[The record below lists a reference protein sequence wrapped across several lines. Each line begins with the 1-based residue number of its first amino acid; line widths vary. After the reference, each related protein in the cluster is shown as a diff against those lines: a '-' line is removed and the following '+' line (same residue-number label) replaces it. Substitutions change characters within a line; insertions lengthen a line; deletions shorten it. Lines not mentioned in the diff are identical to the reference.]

1 MDPTK
6 FIAPDWGR
14 AVSTGGPAAYH
25 AFVPAPLPKEL
36 VLDPQTIMLLSEA
49 DSALGRLA
57 GAGRLLLDPHLLVNA
72 YITREAVASSRIEG
86 TQASVTEVFDAEITG
101 KVVRADIQEV
111 RNYISALT
119 HGLNRLTH
127 DFPISLRLIK
137 EMHALLLTNV
147 RGQERTP
154 GEFRKSQNWISSP
167 DNRPETARF
176 VPPTVEEM
184 WKALDDWEKYL
195 HDEQPQ
201 LPLLIRFALMHYQF
215 ETIHPFLDGNGRL
228 GRLFI
233 ILYLLDKGRLPA
245 PLLYISSYFDQRKGD
260 YYDRL
265 QFVRERGEIRE
276 WLDFFLTGIA
286 GQAADAVHRAEMLAD
301 LRETY
306 RLALQGTRSRAIEV
320 ADLLFAQPVMTVRAV
335 QTRLGVSQPGAT
347 NLLRA
352 LTSKGIVREFGS
364 GPVRHRWYAEEI
376 LEVLDPQ
383 FTRDTPA
390 PQ

>member
-1 MDPTK
+1 
-6 FIAPDWGR
+6 
-14 AVSTGGPAAYH
+14 
-25 AFVPAPLPKEL
+25 
-36 VLDPQTIMLLSEA
+36 MLLSEA
-49 DSALGRLA
+49 DAALGRLA
-57 GAGRLLLDPHLLVNA
+57 GAGRLLPDPHLLVNA

-101 KVVRADIQEV
+101 KATRADIQEV
-111 RNYISALT
+111 RNYIKALA
-119 HGLNRLTH
+119 HGLNRLT
-127 DFPISLRLIK
+127 DEFPISLRLIK
-137 EMHALLLTNV
+137 EMHKLLLTDV

-167 DNRPETARF
+167 DNRPTTARF

-184 WKALDDWEKYL
+184 WNALDNWEKYL
-195 HDEQPQ
+195 HDGQPK
-201 LPLLIRFALMHYQF
+201 LPLLIRCALMHYQF

-245 PLLYISSYFDQRKGD
+245 PLLYISSYFDQRKAE

-276 WLDFFLTGIA
+276 WLDFFLEGIA
-286 GQAADAVHRAEMLAD
+286 VQAADAVHRAELLAD
-301 LRETY
+301 LRESY

-335 QTRLGVSQPGAT
+335 QAHLNVSQPGAS
-347 NLLRA
+347 NLLRT

-364 GPVRHRWYAEEI
+364 GPVQHRWYAEEI

-383 FTRDTPA
+383 FTRDSPDA
-390 PQ
+390 E